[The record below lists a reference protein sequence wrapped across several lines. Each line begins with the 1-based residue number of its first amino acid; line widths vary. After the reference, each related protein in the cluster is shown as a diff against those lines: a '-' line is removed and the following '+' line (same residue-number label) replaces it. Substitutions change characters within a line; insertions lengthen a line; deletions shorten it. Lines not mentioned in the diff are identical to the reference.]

1 MDTPAVS
8 RVNRPSSY
16 PQSFGKPSSSSD
28 ARPAAVQLIKSAID
42 AVGNDGVGS
51 HVNVYA

>member
-16 PQSFGKPSSSSD
+16 PQSFGKPAPNSD
-28 ARPAAVQLIKSAID
+28 RPAAVQLIKSAID
-42 AVGNDGVGS
+42 AVGNDGIGS
-51 HVNVYA
+51 RVNVYA